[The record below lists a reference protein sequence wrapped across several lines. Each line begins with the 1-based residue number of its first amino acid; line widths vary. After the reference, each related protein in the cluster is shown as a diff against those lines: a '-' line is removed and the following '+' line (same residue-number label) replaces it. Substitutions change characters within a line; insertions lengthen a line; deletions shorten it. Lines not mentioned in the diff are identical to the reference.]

1 MAEPQADDDFP
12 GRMELIIELLVQVTE
27 DLSAEDFELHP
38 AVLEGMRRIYAA
50 RFALRDSI
58 DQHKARVGA
67 GPPNTTPGD
76 INPGIGSEMH
86 PQAS

>member
-12 GRMELIIELLVQVTE
+12 GRMESIIELLVQMTE

-38 AVLEGMRRIYAA
+38 SLLEGMRRIYAA

-58 DQHKARVGA
+58 DQHKARV
-67 GPPNTTPGD
+67 
-76 INPGIGSEMH
+76 H
-86 PQAS
+86 PLTQQLFPLKKP